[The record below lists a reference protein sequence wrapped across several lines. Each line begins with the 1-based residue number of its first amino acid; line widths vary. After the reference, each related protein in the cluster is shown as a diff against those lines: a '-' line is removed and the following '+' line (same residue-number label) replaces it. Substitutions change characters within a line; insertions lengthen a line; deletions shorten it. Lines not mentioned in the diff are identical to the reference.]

1 MNKRIKGG
9 GGLSRK
15 LLAILL
21 ASGMMS
27 SGALASDVYVDQ
39 AGDTGTFNITQ
50 SNGVNR
56 VGTINTPSVFSGNNI
71 AVDII
76 QNGTLNEADIQAVS
90 ATDTI
95 INYDAQGGSNI
106 LEIDIANSGN
116 ELNVVKN
123 GDGNRVTMCGTNSGA
138 GTPAGASATCST
150 AVGVVDTTNNVNI
163 TGDSNTVNLALA
175 SANAVNNIDIGQTTP
190 SSDNVV
196 NITQSGADIHNVS
209 LVINGDTNLINI
221 TQQ

>member
-1 MNKRIKGG
+1 MA
-9 GGLSRK
+9 
-15 LLAILL
+15 AIF
-21 ASGMMS
+21 AG
-27 SGALASDVYVDQ
+27 SGAYASDVYVDQ

-56 VGTINTPSVFSGNNI
+56 VGSINTPSVFSGNNI
-71 AVDII
+71 TVDIV
-76 QNGTLNEADIQAVS
+76 QNGGLNEADIQAVS

-95 INYDAQGGSNI
+95 INYNAQGGGNI

-116 ELNVVKN
+116 ELNVAKIGEDN
-123 GDGNRVTMCGTNSGA
+123 KVTMCGTRT
-138 GTPAGASATCST
+138 GTGTAATCAT
-150 AVGVVDTTNNVNI
+150 AVGVVDTENNINI

-175 SANAVNNIDIGQTTP
+175 SANAVNNIDIGQTLP

-196 NITQSGADIHNVS
+196 NITQSGNGAHSIG
-209 LVINGDTNLINI
+209 LVINGDTNLVNI

>member
-1 MNKRIKGG
+1 MIKRNKGG

-21 ASGMMS
+21 ASGMVS
-27 SGALASDVYVDQ
+27 TGAFASDVYVEQ

-50 SNGVNR
+50 SNGTNR
-56 VGTINTPSVFSGNNI
+56 VGTSSTPSVFSGNNI
-71 AVDII
+71 TVDII
-76 QNGTLNEADIQAVS
+76 QNGTLNTADIQALT

-95 INYDAQGGSNI
+95 INYNAQGDSNS
-106 LEIDIANSGN
+106 LEIEIGNSGN

-123 GDGNRVTMCGTNSGA
+123 GDSNRVTMCGTMSGT
-138 GTPAGASATCST
+138 GVSATCAT
-150 AVGVVDTTNNVNI
+150 AVGVVDTLNNINI
-163 TGDSNTVNLALA
+163 TGSSNTVNLALA

-190 SSDNVV
+190 SSDNIV
-196 NITQSGADIHNVS
+196 NLIQSGNGVHNVG
-209 LVINGDTNLINI
+209 LVINGDTNLVNI

>member
-1 MNKRIKGG
+1 MYQGASKMIKNYY
-9 GGLSRK
+9 RMAWVMA
-15 LLAILL
+15 AIF
-21 ASGMMS
+21 SG
-27 SGALASDVYVDQ
+27 SGAYASDVYVDQ

-50 SNGVNR
+50 SNGSNR
-56 VGTINTPSVFSGNNI
+56 VGTISTPSVFSGNNI
-71 AVDII
+71 TVDII
-76 QNGTLNEADIQAVS
+76 QNGTLNEADINATS

-95 INYDAQGGSNI
+95 INYNAQGSSNI
-106 LEIDIANSGN
+106 LEIEIANSGN

-123 GDGNRVTMCGTNSGA
+123 GDGNRVTMCGTNDGA
-138 GTPAGASATCST
+138 GVVAGATASCST
-150 AVGVVDTTNNVNI
+150 AVGVVDTTNNINI

-196 NITQSGADIHNVS
+196 NITQSGAGVHNVG
-209 LVINGDTNLINI
+209 LVINGDTNLVNI

>member
-1 MNKRIKGG
+1 MIRNYYGMAWVMA
-9 GGLSRK
+9 
-15 LLAILL
+15 AIF
-21 ASGMMS
+21 AG
-27 SGALASDVYVDQ
+27 SGAQASDVYVDQ

-56 VGTINTPSVFSGNNI
+56 VGTISTPSVFSGNNI
-71 AVDII
+71 TVDII
-76 QNGTLNEADIQAVS
+76 QDGTMNEADIQAIS

-95 INYDAQGGSNI
+95 INYNAQGGSNT
-106 LEIDIANSGN
+106 LEIEIGNSGN

-123 GDGNRVTMCGTNSGA
+123 GDSNRVTMCGTMSG
-138 GTPAGASATCST
+138 TGASATCAT
-150 AVGVVDTTNNVNI
+150 AVGVVDTTNNINI

-175 SANAVNNIDIGQTTP
+175 SANAVNNIDIGQTAP

-196 NITQSGADIHNVS
+196 NITQSGNGLHNVG
-209 LVINGDTNLINI
+209 LVINGDTNLVNI

>member
-1 MNKRIKGG
+1 MIKNYYGMAWVMA
-9 GGLSRK
+9 
-15 LLAILL
+15 AIFV
-21 ASGMMS
+21 G
-27 SGALASDVYVDQ
+27 SGAQASDVYVDQ

-56 VGTINTPSVFSGNNI
+56 VGTISTPSVFSGNNI
-71 AVDII
+71 TVDII
-76 QNGTLNEADIQAVS
+76 QNGTLNEADIQAIS

-95 INYDAQGGSNI
+95 INYDAQGSSNI
-106 LEIDIANSGN
+106 LEIEIGNSGN

-123 GDGNRVTMCGTNSGA
+123 GDGNRLTMCGTNDGA
-138 GTPAGASATCST
+138 GAVAGATASCST
-150 AVGVVDTTNNVNI
+150 AVGVVDTTNNINI

-209 LVINGDTNLINI
+209 LVINGDTNLVNI